1 MFLEKCGQF
10 FFSRMRPAFFFVMAA
25 FPVMAAAFFLYLE
38 STELYDLEERF
49 SKLSRKEKIAFERKG
64 RKERFLKRHSHANP
78 YFLDH
83 EIEGFPLLQSEKTRL
98 ESLLSHPAFPESQ
111 SLKSRLAFLNEN
123 RFAFTE
129 ENIRVSNTMKEV
141 DEKQRKSVQM
151 DENDLKKIL
160 SITED
165 LPIDSELPPTGSP
178 QLIIKEFRLK
188 KQETSLQTEVFE
200 VEMDLLKREF
210 IKS

>member
-10 FFSRMRPAFFFVMAA
+10 FFARMRPTYFFVLVAL
-25 FPVMAAAFFLYLE
+25 PVMAAAFFLFLE
-38 STELYDLEERF
+38 STELNDLEDRF
-49 SKLSRKEKIAFERKG
+49 AKLSRKEKIAFERKG
-64 RKERFLKRHSHANP
+64 RKERFLKRHSHSNP

-83 EIEGFPLLQSEKTRL
+83 EIEGFSLLQSEKARL
-98 ESLLSHPAFPESQ
+98 ESLLRHPAFPESQ
-111 SLKSRLAFLNEN
+111 SLKNRLAFLNEN
-123 RFAFTE
+123 RLAFNE
-129 ENIRVSNTMKEV
+129 ENIRVSNTVKEV
-141 DEKQRKSVQM
+141 DEKQRKPVQM

-165 LPIDSELPPTGSP
+165 LPIDSELPKAGSP